1 MDKNKIGNQK
11 PIYSPRLPM
20 HIFRFELI
28 GISQIEIFNYINKYT
43 VQSGFFLSYINYL
56 RMINC
61 YHKLFILMT
70 CFWVIFKYLKQKEKK
85 ANNFQTQ
92 TETMKLEVTN
102 QVTYS

>member
-1 MDKNKIGNQK
+1 
-11 PIYSPRLPM
+11 
-20 HIFRFELI
+20 
-28 GISQIEIFNYINKYT
+28 
-43 VQSGFFLSYINYL
+43 
-56 RMINC
+56 
-61 YHKLFILMT
+61 MT